1 MGFMVLSFF
10 LRYLVAAENG
20 GVPGPPVGFLLIL
33 LVLHLNEGHQLRSVL
48 ALLDLKP
55 LRRPAG
61 VGEPVLVG
69 GAFGADNRKDQGVCR
84 AISVKLRGGFGGEL
98 VAGGGFDCC
107 GWGVHCVSF
116 QAVG

>member
-33 LVLHLNEGHQLRSVL
+33 LVLHLNEGHQLRAVL

-61 VGEPVLVG
+61 IGEPILVG
-69 GAFGADNRKDQGVCR
+69 GAFGADNGKDQGVCR
-84 AISVKLRGGFGGEL
+84 AVAVELRGGFGGKF
-98 VAGGGFDCC
+98 VAGGSCYSC
-107 GWGVHCVSF
+107 GWGIHCGSCSF
-116 QAVG
+116 